1 MATLGEYQIFSE
13 EVTAVCD
20 QISRN
25 EQLIFIDEAYRQAE
39 SVFYEAC
46 KPKID
51 AVVKEKGIVSSMSE
65 NTYNNMLSE
74 YATKN
79 LQIVKKG
86 YEKYIDKRDKSRELN
101 LGQAELLFKLFEIN

>member
-1 MATLGEYQIFSE
+1 
-13 EVTAVCD
+13 
-20 QISRN
+20 
-25 EQLIFIDEAYRQAE
+25 
-39 SVFYEAC
+39 
-46 KPKID
+46 
-51 AVVKEKGIVSSMSE
+51 MSE